1 MSWLAQNSVPLLNI
15 VGIACDIIGAF
26 LVASEVVR
34 QFEGKKYR
42 GSAQP
47 SFDSSFV
54 ITQAAQ
60 ETDEFQAWDAKKY
73 RNMKFG
79 LVFLTSG
86 FLLQIFANV
95 MQLR

>member
-1 MSWLAQNSVPLLNI
+1 MSWLAENSVPLLNI

-26 LVASEVVR
+26 LIASEVVH

-47 SFDSSFV
+47 TFDRSVV

-60 ETDEFQAWDAKKY
+60 ETEEFQAWDAKKY
-73 RNMKFG
+73 RNMKLG
-79 LVFLTSG
+79 LGLLTSG
-86 FLLQIFANV
+86 FLLQILANL